1 MICRNAASGQ
11 ATALSPIGYLR
22 PRPGSSL
29 IWRRYGGGVGNRCR
43 WAERFAM
50 SEQQQFSEQA
60 FPAESGTLPHRPWT
74 PMSLVNGR
82 GPQAERCGRDGAKR
96 KSVRKSCR
104 SAGNACSLNCCC
116 SNRRKSFCPSP
127 PIAYA
132 TSVSP
137 PDEAVA
143 LPGTQILDAG

>member
-1 MICRNAASGQ
+1 MKACAVICWNDAPGQVAAISNTKHLRPWR
-11 ATALSPIGYLR
+11 ATASSSTRYLR
-22 PRPGSSL
+22 PRSGSSL
-29 IWRRYGGGVGNRCR
+29 IRWRYGGGVGNRCR

-104 SAGNACSLNCCC
+104 SAGTLH
-116 SNRRKSFCPSP
+116 
-127 PIAYA
+127 
-132 TSVSP
+132 
-137 PDEAVA
+137 
-143 LPGTQILDAG
+143 